1 MPFPTHKRLNEMN
14 GHDAEDLRLGMRAT
28 FSNTIAEADIVL
40 FAGVSGDNNA
50 VHINEEFAPTTRF
63 GGRIAH
69 GFLTASV
76 ISAAAANRLPGPG
89 TIYLCQQLNFR
100 APVRPGQTVHACVS
114 ASAIDRERRRVSPH
128 AVYRVGETVVIDG
141 QALVMTT
148 SSAKRQSSLAAV
160 AAAAAAAD
168 VSIVAHSLA

>member
-1 MPFPTHKRLNEMN
+1 M
-14 GHDAEDLRLGMRAT
+14 
-28 FSNTIAEADIVL
+28 
-40 FAGVSGDNNA
+40 
-50 VHINEEFAPTTRF
+50 
-63 GGRIAH
+63 
-69 GFLTASV
+69 TASV

-89 TIYLCQQLNFR
+89 TIYLSRQLNFR
-100 APVRPGQTVHACVS
+100 APVRLGQTVHACVS
-114 ASAIDRERRRVSPH
+114 ASASAIDRERRRVTPH
-128 AVYRVGETVVIDG
+128 AVCRVGETAVIDG